1 MSRSNSTTLFLFSAH
16 HLTSRRLSRIDDA
29 VVGDFDHFSPL
40 LRILFSSSER
50 RFVTFLFA
58 NLTST
63 FSPRYVFRNGSPSF
77 TSLFIPVKCS
87 NVSGEHNLEHDRTGK
102 IEFQILR
109 LKKIQPIIDRENDVQ
124 QRKMTPSDL
133 LDFDILHFR

>member
-1 MSRSNSTTLFLFSAH
+1 MLKRQ
-16 HLTSRRLSRIDDA
+16 RRA
-29 VVGDFDHFSPL
+29 QP
-40 LRILFSSSER
+40 
-50 RFVTFLFA
+50 
-58 NLTST
+58 
-63 FSPRYVFRNGSPSF
+63 
-77 TSLFIPVKCS
+77 
-87 NVSGEHNLEHDRTGK
+87 EHDRTGK